1 MSTLLTA
8 VRSPFPAP
16 ATLDD
21 TGIAIDQVEML
32 IIKTRRKRKR

>member
-21 TGIAIDQVEML
+21 TGIAIDPFAPL
-32 IIKTRRKRKR
+32 TGR